1 MTSVNCL
8 TCQKPRIENGNTGL
22 AHVGNAAITSAGLI
36 GTGVLLNKGVNL
48 AENVCGDSIALTSG
62 YKTIRRETGKL
73 FNFFEKMGQK
83 IFKDGL
89 KLGNIV
95 ERYVTGK
102 FPTGGVMS
110 HPEQIKAV
118 LKKSKTVGAMAITAG
133 VAALGLLF
141 NGIYNAGK
149 INGASK

>member
-1 MTSVNCL
+1 MTN
-8 TCQKPRIENGNTGL
+8 
-22 AHVGNAAITSAGLI
+22 
-36 GTGVLLNKGVNL
+36 
-48 AENVCGDSIALTSG
+48 G

-102 FPTGGVMS
+102 FPTGGVIS